1 MKNLAK
7 LAVLIAAVCLLSS
20 VGLGQQKSI
29 RKTREPTTPPNRVCS
44 VDAVPK
50 GMVIVGYKDNAGC
63 TSGRELLVK
72 RPDASETVCA
82 NSPMPA
88 GYIVQSITGSIE
100 CREASG
106 NPLTNALVIT
116 RGGQN
121 FSTSAM
127 TNSEP
132 IYSRSTSRREITV
145 SVSRGTSTDDEEPP
159 TSPIEERAAISTNAA
174 QPSNSQNSKT
184 SRPVYGAGNIR
195 SQGQRTEQSE
205 STIDLEPVSPIPSR
219 DNIEIAVRRSTVIIG
234 MTMQDVSRAWG
245 KSHTTDSL
253 VENDGLIHIWGY
265 RLGKVYF
272 RNGLVYQIL
281 LLKG

>member
-7 LAVLIAAVCLLSS
+7 SAVLIASVCLLNSI
-20 VGLGQQKSI
+20 GLGQQKSI
-29 RKTREPTTPPNRVCS
+29 RKTRKAIEPPKIVCT
-44 VDAVPK
+44 VAAVPK

-82 NSPMPA
+82 NSPMPD
-88 GYIVQSITGSIE
+88 GYIVQSISGSLE
-100 CREASG
+100 CREASP

-116 RGGQN
+116 RAGEDLSAS
-121 FSTSAM
+121 ST
-127 TNSEP
+127 TNSES
-132 IYSRSTSRREITV
+132 IYNRSTLRREIRV

-159 TSPIEERAAISTNAA
+159 QR
-174 QPSNSQNSKT
+174 SNSQNSKT
-184 SRPVYGAGNIR
+184 SRPSAGNIIER
-195 SQGQRTEQSE
+195 DS
-205 STIDLEPVSPIPSR
+205 DLERAPIPSR
-219 DNIEIAVRRSTVIIG
+219 EEIEIAVRRSTVIIG

-265 RLGKVYF
+265 RRGEVYF
-272 RNGLVYQIL
+272 RNGVVYKIL

>member
-7 LAVLIAAVCLLSS
+7 PAVLIAAVCLLNS
-20 VGLGQQKSI
+20 VALGQQKSI
-29 RKTREPTTPPNRVCS
+29 RKTRKPTEPLKIVCS
-44 VDAVPK
+44 VGAVPK

-63 TSGRELLVK
+63 SSGRELLVK
-72 RPDASETVCA
+72 HPDASETICA
-82 NSPMPA
+82 NSPMPDS
-88 GYIVQSITGSIE
+88 YIVQSISGSIE
-100 CREASG
+100 CREASP

-121 FSTSAM
+121 LSTSAM
-127 TNSEP
+127 TNSET
-132 IYSRSTSRREITV
+132 IYSRSSSRRETTV

-159 TSPIEERAAISTNAA
+159 TSR
-174 QPSNSQNSKT
+174 
-184 SRPVYGAGNIR
+184 IR
-195 SQGQRTEQSE
+195 SQRTQQSE
-205 STIDLEPVSPIPSR
+205 STIERDSDLEPASRIPSR
-219 DNIEIAVRRSTVIIG
+219 EDIEIAVRRSTVIIG

-272 RNGLVYQIL
+272 RNGVVYKIL

>member
-7 LAVLIAAVCLLSS
+7 PAVFIASVCLLNS

-29 RKTREPTTPPNRVCS
+29 RNTRKPIEPPKIVCT
-44 VDAVPK
+44 VAAVPK

-82 NSPMPA
+82 NSPMPD
-88 GYIVQSITGSIE
+88 GYVVQSISGSIE
-100 CREASG
+100 CREASP

-116 RGGQN
+116 RAGKDLSAS
-121 FSTSAM
+121 ST
-127 TNSEP
+127 TNSES
-132 IYSRSTSRREITV
+132 IYSRSTSRREIRV
-145 SVSRGTSTDDEEPP
+145 SVSRGTSTDDEELP
-159 TSPIEERAAISTNAA
+159 
-174 QPSNSQNSKT
+174 QLSNSQNSKT
-184 SRPVYGAGNIR
+184 SRTGYSAGNIR
-195 SQGQRTEQSE
+195 NQQTEE
-205 STIDLEPVSPIPSR
+205 SGSRIERDSDIERAPIPTR
-219 DNIEIAVRRSTVIIG
+219 EDIEIAVRRSTVIIG

-253 VENDGLIHIWGY
+253 VENDGLLHIWGY
-265 RLGKVYF
+265 RRGKVYF
-272 RNGLVYQIL
+272 RNGVVYKIL

>member
-7 LAVLIAAVCLLSS
+7 PAVLIASVCLLNS
-20 VGLGQQKSI
+20 VGLGQQTSIKKI
-29 RKTREPTTPPNRVCS
+29 RKPIEPPKIVCT
-44 VDAVPK
+44 VAAVPK

-72 RPDASETVCA
+72 RPDVSETVCA
-82 NSPMPA
+82 NSPMPD
-88 GYIVQSITGSIE
+88 GYIVQSISGSIE
-100 CREASG
+100 CREAG
-106 NPLTNALVIT
+106 PNPLTNALVIT
-116 RGGQN
+116 RAGEDLSAS
-121 FSTSAM
+121 ST

-132 IYSRSTSRREITV
+132 IYGRSTSRRGITV

-159 TSPIEERAAISTNAA
+159 QR
-174 QPSNSQNSKT
+174 SNSQDSKT
-184 SRPVYGAGNIR
+184 SRPGYRIER
-195 SQGQRTEQSE
+195 DS
-205 STIDLEPVSPIPSR
+205 DLERAPIPSR
-219 DNIEIAVRRSTVIIG
+219 EEIEIAVRRSTVIIG

-265 RLGKVYF
+265 RRGEVYF
-272 RNGLVYQIL
+272 RNGVVYKIL

>member
-7 LAVLIAAVCLLSS
+7 PAVLIAAVCLLNS
-20 VGLGQQKSI
+20 VALSQQKSI
-29 RKTREPTTPPNRVCS
+29 RKTRKPIEPPKIVCS
-44 VDAVPK
+44 VAAVPK

-63 TSGRELLVK
+63 SSGRELLVK
-72 RPDASETVCA
+72 RPDASETICA
-82 NSPMPA
+82 NSPMPDS
-88 GYIVQSITGSIE
+88 YIVQSISGSIE
-100 CREASG
+100 CREASP

-121 FSTSAM
+121 LSTSAM

-132 IYSRSTSRREITV
+132 YLQQDQSSRRETTV

-159 TSPIEERAAISTNAA
+159 TSR
-174 QPSNSQNSKT
+174 
-184 SRPVYGAGNIR
+184 IR
-195 SQGQRTEQSE
+195 SQRTQQSE
-205 STIDLEPVSPIPSR
+205 STIERDSDLEPASPIPSR
-219 DNIEIAVRRSTVIIG
+219 EDIEIAVRRSTVIIG

-253 VENDGLIHIWGY
+253 VEKDGLIHIWGY

-272 RNGLVYQIL
+272 RNGVVYKIV

>member
-7 LAVLIAAVCLLSS
+7 PVVLIAAVCLLKP
-20 VGLGQQKSI
+20 VALCQQKSI
-29 RKTREPTTPPNRVCS
+29 RNTRKRTEPPKIVCS
-44 VDAVPK
+44 VAAVPK

-63 TSGRELLVK
+63 SSGRELLVK
-72 RPDASETVCA
+72 RPDASETICA
-82 NSPMPA
+82 NSPMPDS
-88 GYIVQSITGSIE
+88 YLVQSISGSIE
-100 CREASG
+100 CREASP
-106 NPLTNALVIT
+106 NPLTNALVIM

-121 FSTSAM
+121 LSTSAM

-132 IYSRSTSRREITV
+132 IYGRSSSRRETTV

-159 TSPIEERAAISTNAA
+159 TSR
-174 QPSNSQNSKT
+174 
-184 SRPVYGAGNIR
+184 IR
-195 SQGQRTEQSE
+195 SQRTQQSE
-205 STIDLEPVSPIPSR
+205 STIERDSDLEPASPIPSR
-219 DNIEIAVRRSTVIIG
+219 EDIEIAVRRSTVIIG

-253 VENDGLIHIWGY
+253 VEKDRLIHIWGY

-272 RNGLVYQIL
+272 RNGVVYKIV

>member
-1 MKNLAK
+1 MKNLTK
-7 LAVLIAAVCLLSS
+7 LAVLLAAVCLLSS

-29 RKTREPTTPPNRVCS
+29 RKTRKPTTTPPKSVCS
-44 VDAVPK
+44 VDTVPS
-50 GMVIVGYKDNAGC
+50 GMVIVGYRDNVGC
-63 TSGRELLVK
+63 TSGTELLVK

-82 NSPMPA
+82 NSPIPA
-88 GYIVQSITGSIE
+88 GYIVQSINGSIE
-100 CREASG
+100 CREASP

-127 TNSEP
+127 SNSEP

-145 SVSRGTSTDDEEPP
+145 NVSRGTSTDDEEPP
-159 TSPIEERAAISTNAA
+159 TSSGAA
-174 QPSNSQNSKT
+174 QTSNSQNSKT
-184 SRPVYGAGNIR
+184 SRPVYSAGNIK
-195 SQGQRTEQSE
+195 SQGQRTKQSE
-205 STIDLEPVSPIPSR
+205 STIEPDSDLEPASPIPSR
-219 DNIEIAVRRSTVIIG
+219 EAIEIAVRRSTVIIG

-253 VENDGLIHIWGY
+253 VESDGLIHIWGY

-272 RNGLVYQIL
+272 RNGLVYKIL

>member
-7 LAVLIAAVCLLSS
+7 LAVLLAAVCLLSS
-20 VGLGQQKSI
+20 VTLGQQKSI
-29 RKTREPTTPPNRVCS
+29 RKTRKPTTTPPQRVCS

-63 TSGRELLVK
+63 TSGSELLVK
-72 RPDASETVCA
+72 RPDASETICA

-88 GYIVQSITGSIE
+88 GYIVQSITGSLE
-100 CREASG
+100 CREASP

-116 RGGQN
+116 RGGQT
-121 FSTSAM
+121 FPTSAM
-127 TNSEP
+127 TTSEP
-132 IYSRSTSRREITV
+132 TYSRSTSRPGITV
-145 SVSRGTSTDDEEPP
+145 SVSHSTSTDDEE
-159 TSPIEERAAISTNAA
+159 SPKSSGAA
-174 QPSNSQNSKT
+174 QPSNSQNSNM
-184 SRPVYGAGNIR
+184 SRPVYSAGNIR
-195 SQGQRTEQSE
+195 SEGQRTNQSE
-205 STIDLEPVSPIPSR
+205 STLERDSDLEPASPIPSR
-219 DNIEIAVRRSTVIIG
+219 EDIEIAVRRSTVIIG

-253 VENDGLIHIWGY
+253 VENDRLIHIWGY

-272 RNGLVYQIL
+272 RNGVVYKIL